1 MGVYFWLSANTK
13 KRQIKNRFIPPG
25 FKRKCVHS
33 ADECILGQNTTRKE
47 LLTKQNKNAYNA
59 LSGKISVIKTQKRS
73 R

>member
-25 FKRKCVHS
+25 FKRKCVHF